1 MRAVHGFVNRSE
13 EKSTI
18 TVYTNQPEV
27 TLYINGKEFE
37 KQTGDKVF
45 RFRISVEGNMKIKV
59 KAGKL
64 SDEISI
70 RRVDTPNPT
79 YKLGKD
85 AGNAGDWV

>member
-1 MRAVHGFVNRSE
+1 M
-13 EKSTI
+13 
-18 TVYTNQPEV
+18 
-27 TLYINGKEFE
+27 
-37 KQTGDKVF
+37 F
-45 RFRISVEGNMKIKV
+45 RFRISVEGDMKIKA

-64 SDEISI
+64 KDEISI